1 MVVGHR
7 DPDEY
12 NHIIMARYLGP
23 KHSLCRRVGER
34 MCTSDKCP
42 VVKRNYPPGVHGP
55 KGRPKL
61 TGYGLQLR
69 EKQKA
74 RWLYG
79 ILERQ
84 FRRYYQEAIRQR
96 GANDIVLLQLLESR
110 LDNIVYR
117 LGFAKTRAAARQ
129 LVNHG
134 HILVDGKK
142 VDIPSYQV
150 RPGQTIGVN
159 ENYLK
164 KPYWQ
169 NLAKVWGK
177 QPNTNDWLQI
187 DTKSLKGQLVAK
199 PMPEQIKPPFD
210 IKLIIEF
217 YSR

>member
-1 MVVGHR
+1 
-7 DPDEY
+7 
-12 NHIIMARYLGP
+12 MARYLGP
-23 KHSLCRRVGER
+23 KHKLCRRVGER

-42 VVKRNYPPGVHGP
+42 IIKRNYPPGVHGP

-61 TGYGLQLR
+61 TGFGLQLR

-84 FRRYYQEAIRQR
+84 FRRYYEKAIRQR
-96 GANDIVLLQLLESR
+96 GANDVILLQLLETR

-117 LGFAKTRAAARQ
+117 LGMAKTRAAARQ

-134 HILVDGKK
+134 HILVNNKK

-150 RPGQTIGVN
+150 KPGETISVN
-159 ENYLK
+159 PNHLNK
-164 KPYWQ
+164 SYWQ
-169 NLAKVWGK
+169 NLSKTWGK
-177 QPNTNDWLQI
+177 QTLPLDWLQI
-187 DTKSLKGQLVAK
+187 DNREIKGQLISK
-199 PMPEQIKPPFD
+199 PVPEQVNPPFD
-210 IKLIIEF
+210 IKLIIEY

>member
-1 MVVGHR
+1 
-7 DPDEY
+7 
-12 NHIIMARYLGP
+12 MARYLGP
-23 KHSLCRRVGER
+23 KHKLCRRVGER

-42 VVKRNYPPGVHGP
+42 VIKRNYPPGVHGP

-74 RWLYG
+74 RWIYG

-96 GANDIVLLQLLESR
+96 GANDVVLLQLLETR

-117 LGFAKTRAAARQ
+117 LGLAKTRAAARQ

-134 HILVDGKK
+134 HIMVNNKK

-150 RPGQTIGVN
+150 KPGDVVSVN
-159 ENYLK
+159 PNFLR

-169 NLAKVWGK
+169 NIAKVWGK
-177 QPNTNDWLQI
+177 QPLTVDWLQA
-187 DTKSLKGQLVAK
+187 DPKELKGQLLAK
-199 PMPEQIKPPFD
+199 PTPEQVNPPFD
-210 IKLIIEF
+210 PKLIIEF

>member
-1 MVVGHR
+1 
-7 DPDEY
+7 
-12 NHIIMARYLGP
+12 
-23 KHSLCRRVGER
+23 
-34 MCTSDKCP
+34 MCTTDKCP

-55 KGRPKL
+55 KGRAKL

-84 FRRYYQEAIRQR
+84 FRRYYKEAIRQK
-96 GANDIVLLQLLESR
+96 GANDIVLFQLLETR

-117 LGFAKTRAAARQ
+117 LGMAKTRAAARQ

-150 RPGQTIGVN
+150 REGQVIRVHPN
-159 ENYLK
+159 AQK
-164 KPYWQ
+164 KVYWQ
-169 NLAKVWGK
+169 NISKIWGK
-177 QPNTNDWLQI
+177 QPIAGEWLQI
-187 DTKSLKGQLVAK
+187 DTKELAGQLVAK
-199 PMPEQIKPPFD
+199 PTPEQVKPPFD
-210 IKLIIEF
+210 PKLIIEF

>member
-1 MVVGHR
+1 MAVGHVVR
-7 DPDEY
+7 AEY
-12 NHIIMARYLGP
+12 NFMARYLGP
-23 KHSLCRRVGER
+23 KHRLCRRVGER

-55 KGRPKL
+55 KGRSKL

-79 ILERQ
+79 ILEKQ
-84 FRRYYQEAIRQR
+84 FRRYYLEAIRQR
-96 GANDIVLLQLLESR
+96 GANDVILLQLLEAR
-110 LDNIVYR
+110 LDNVVYR
-117 LGFAKTRAAARQ
+117 LGMAKTRAGARQ

-134 HILVDGKK
+134 HIVVDGKK

-150 RPGQTIGVN
+150 KEGQVVSVDPICVN
-159 ENYLK
+159 K
-164 KPYWQ
+164 TYWQ
-169 NLAKVWGK
+169 NIAKVWGK
-177 QPNTNDWLQI
+177 QPIIYEWLQI
-187 DTKSLKGQLVAK
+187 DPKNIKGQLVSK
-199 PMPEQIKPPFD
+199 PLPEQVKPPFD

>member
-1 MVVGHR
+1 MG
-7 DPDEY
+7 
-12 NHIIMARYLGP
+12 RYLGP
-23 KHSLCRRVGER
+23 KHTLCRRVGER
-34 MCTSDKCP
+34 MCTTDKCP

-55 KGRPKL
+55 KGRAKL

-84 FRRYYQEAIRQR
+84 FRRYYKEAIRQK
-96 GANDIVLLQLLESR
+96 GANDIVLFQLLETR

-117 LGFAKTRAAARQ
+117 LGMAKTRAAARQ

-150 RPGQTIGVN
+150 REGQVIRVHPN
-159 ENYLK
+159 AQK
-164 KPYWQ
+164 KVYWQ
-169 NLAKVWGK
+169 NISKIWGK
-177 QPNTNDWLQI
+177 QPIAGEWLQI
-187 DTKSLKGQLVAK
+187 DTKELAGQLVAK
-199 PMPEQIKPPFD
+199 PTPEQVKPPFD
-210 IKLIIEF
+210 PKLIIEF

>member
-1 MVVGHR
+1 
-7 DPDEY
+7 
-12 NHIIMARYLGP
+12 MARYLGP
-23 KHSLCRRVGER
+23 KHSLCRRVGEG

-96 GANDIVLLQLLESR
+96 GANDVILLQLLETR

-117 LGFAKTRAAARQ
+117 LGFAKTRAGARQ

-134 HILVDGKK
+134 HILVDGKR

-150 RPGQTIGVN
+150 RPGQVVSVN
-159 ENYLK
+159 QNFLK

-169 NLAKVWGK
+169 NIAKVWGK
-177 QPNTNDWLQI
+177 QPVNYDWLQI
-187 DTKSLKGQLVAK
+187 DAKDIKGQLVAR
-199 PMPEQIKPPFD
+199 PLPEQIKPPFD

>member
-1 MVVGHR
+1 MLF
-7 DPDEY
+7 
-12 NHIIMARYLGP
+12 MARYLGP
-23 KHSLCRRVGER
+23 KHRLCRRVGER

-42 VVKRNYPPGVHGP
+42 VVKRNYPPGLHGP
-55 KGRPKL
+55 KGRSKL

-96 GANDIVLLQLLESR
+96 GANDIILLQLLETR

-117 LGFAKTRAAARQ
+117 LGMAKTRAAARQ

-134 HILVDGKK
+134 HILVNGKK

-150 RPGQTIGVN
+150 RAGEVVSVAPGCLTKNYWRNIG
-159 ENYLK
+159 
-164 KPYWQ
+164 Q
-169 NLAKVWGK
+169 VWGK
-177 QPNTNDWLQI
+177 QPVAYEWLQI
-187 DTKSLKGQLVAK
+187 DPKEIKGQLVTK
-199 PMPEQIKPPFD
+199 PSPEQVKPPFD

>member
-1 MVVGHR
+1 
-7 DPDEY
+7 
-12 NHIIMARYLGP
+12 MARYLGP

-84 FRRYYQEAIRQR
+84 FRRYYKEAIRQR
-96 GANDIVLLQLLESR
+96 GANDVVLLQLLETR

-134 HILVDGKK
+134 HILVDDKK

-150 RPGQTIGVN
+150 RPGQVISVN
-159 ENYLK
+159 GNYLK
-164 KPYWQ
+164 KAYWQ
-169 NLAKVWGK
+169 NISKIWGK
-177 QPNTNDWLQI
+177 QPNINDWLQI
-187 DTKSLKGQLVAK
+187 DTKELKGQLVSK
-199 PMPEQIKPPFD
+199 PLPEQIKAPFD